1 MSIIIKIRQ
10 LFGYYIYIY
19 ICSWL
24 PHYQLGHTWI
34 IPKKLRSF
42 ACKLLFIKCGNKV
55 DIGRLCKLS
64 FNIKLG
70 DKSSIGD
77 NNYIQGKVD
86 IGNNVMIGPQVM
98 FIASNHNYSDLSIPM
113 NRQGKTEKGIIVED
127 NVWIGARA
135 IILDGVRIKRG
146 TIVAAGSI
154 VTKDT
159 EENTIVGGNPAKII
173 KSR

>member
-1 MSIIIKIRQ
+1 MNRIIKIRQ
-10 LFGYYIYIY
+10 LFGYSIYIY

-34 IPKKLRSF
+34 VPKLMRALS
-42 ACKLLFIKCGNKV
+42 CKMLFLKCGKKV

-64 FNIKLG
+64 FKIEIGN
-70 DKSSIGD
+70 KSSIGD
-77 NNYIQGKVD
+77 NNYIQGKVK

-98 FIASNHNYSDLSIPM
+98 FIASNHNYKDINIPM
-113 NRQGKTEKGIIVED
+113 NMQGKTEKGIIVED

-135 IILDGVRIKRG
+135 IILDGVRIKKG

-159 EENTIVGGNPAKII
+159 QENTIVGGNPAKII
-173 KSR
+173 KNR